1 MNRKERDTFYKLS
14 VYRINVTN
22 HDSFE
27 SIISNDKKKWVFI
40 HIYRRNQSFV
50 KHFEILPKIVPFKE
64 SFNGVADYSNIFMSW
79 V

>member
-1 MNRKERDTFYKLS
+1 MNRKERDAFHKLS

-22 HDSFE
+22 HVIFE
-27 SIISNDKKKWVFI
+27 SVISDDKIKWVFI

-50 KHFEILPKIVPFKE
+50 KHFEILPKIVSFKE
-64 SFNGVADYSNIFMSW
+64 SFNGVAVYSNIFMSR